1 MRVPSAVLCPAGPLA
16 GHQRA
21 GATLPGDQPAR
32 PATQRYRPIPTRIR
46 PWLPAL
52 VVALGILLAAWL
64 LAGALA
70 GGVGAP
76 AASGASPA
84 APSGPAGLAPMGA
97 TQRAIVERVVDGDTL
112 IVDLGGDRQRV
123 RAIGIDSP
131 ELTDDDPQVRA
142 MAQAG
147 ADALAR
153 LVAGREVLL
162 ERDVSDTDRFGRL
175 LRYVWVD
182 DGASSLEFVNLRLIA
197 DGHARVVTFPP
208 DVAWHPTLLA
218 AQDAAREAGL
228 GLWVLEPGD

>member
-1 MRVPSAVLCPAGPLA
+1 
-16 GHQRA
+16 
-21 GATLPGDQPAR
+21 
-32 PATQRYRPIPTRIR
+32 
-46 PWLPAL
+46 
-52 VVALGILLAAWL
+52 VALGILLAAWL

-70 GGVGAP
+70 GGVGEP
-76 AASGASPA
+76 AFSGAPPA
-84 APSGPAGLAPMGA
+84 APSAPTGLTPMGA
-97 TQRAIVERVVDGDTL
+97 TQTAIVERVVDGDTL

-175 LRYVWVD
+175 LRYIWVV
-182 DGASSLEFVNLRLIA
+182 DGAGSLEFVNLGLIA
-197 DGHARVVTFPP
+197 DGYARVVTFPP

-228 GLWVLEPGD
+228 GLWALEPGD

>member
-1 MRVPSAVLCPAGPLA
+1 V
-16 GHQRA
+16 
-21 GATLPGDQPAR
+21 
-32 PATQRYRPIPTRIR
+32 
-46 PWLPAL
+46 

-76 AASGASPA
+76 ASGVSAPP
-84 APSGPAGLAPMGA
+84 PSGPSPTMPSSPAGLAPMGA
-97 TQRAIVERVVDGDTL
+97 TATAIVERVVDGDTL
-112 IVDLGGDRQRV
+112 IVNLGGDRQRV

-142 MAQAG
+142 MAQAA

-182 DGASSLEFVNLRLIA
+182 DGRDALEFVNLRLIA
-197 DGHARVVTFPP
+197 EGYARVVTFPP

-228 GLWVLEPGD
+228 GLWGLEPGD